1 MKNWTEFHIAI
12 VYYSG
17 LIISVIVDVLI
28 LWYLRPNKTL
38 IKKITER
45 FGEIWNDSF
54 KTSVVMS
61 GLLGAMTVTFKD
73 CDGNYDY
80 LLKSPYNTAL
90 KGVGQV
96 STSFDYLAI
105 VLGIWLA
112 VFVIFQITLN
122 RKNME

>member
-17 LIISVIVDVLI
+17 LIISVIVGVLI

-45 FGEIWNDSF
+45 FGKIWNGSF
-54 KTSVVMS
+54 KTTVVMS
-61 GLLGAMTVTFKD
+61 GLLGAMSVTFKD

-80 LLKSPYNTAL
+80 LLKSPYRTAM
-90 KGVGQV
+90 KGVEQV

-105 VLGIWLA
+105 VLGIWLI
-112 VFVIFQITLN
+112 VFVILRITLN
-122 RKNME
+122 RNNLE

>member
-17 LIISVIVDVLI
+17 LIISVIMGVLI

-45 FGEIWNDSF
+45 FGKIWNGSF
-54 KTSVVMS
+54 KTTVVMS
-61 GLLGAMTVTFKD
+61 GLLGAMSVTFKD

-80 LLKSPYNTAL
+80 LLKSPYNTAM
-90 KGVGQV
+90 KGVEQV

-105 VLGIWLA
+105 VLGIWLI
-112 VFVIFQITLN
+112 VFVILRITLN
-122 RKNME
+122 RNNLE

>member
-17 LIISVIVDVLI
+17 LIISVIVGVLI

-45 FGEIWNDSF
+45 FGKIWNGSF
-54 KTSVVMS
+54 KTTVVMS
-61 GLLGAMTVTFKD
+61 GLLGAMSVTFKD

-80 LLKSPYNTAL
+80 LLKSPYNTAM
-90 KGVGQV
+90 KGVEQV

-105 VLGIWLA
+105 VLGIWLI
-112 VFVIFQITLN
+112 VFVILRITLN
-122 RKNME
+122 RNNLE